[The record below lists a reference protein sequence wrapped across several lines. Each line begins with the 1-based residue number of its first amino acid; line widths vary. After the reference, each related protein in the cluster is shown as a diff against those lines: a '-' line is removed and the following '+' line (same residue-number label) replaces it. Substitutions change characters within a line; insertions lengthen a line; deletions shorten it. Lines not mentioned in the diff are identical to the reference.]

1 MLVQKEGFLAGY
13 PNLFSYNCIKEIIN
27 QMEKSVC
34 KIKIDSNLIGT
45 GFPCKIPFPTEKEL
59 LPVLITNNHIINE
72 KALNEKDKKIF
83 IKIGNEKQKIINL
96 NNRKKYTNIDYDI
109 TIIELKE
116 SDRINNYLKLDDAI
130 INFIIKNDERNEEYE
145 DETIYIIQ
153 YAEGM
158 LSASSGVLQ
167 GINRGDAYDYN
178 FRHNCCTRNGSSGS
192 PILNLKNKIIGI
204 HKESISNNY
213 NIGSFL
219 NYAIK
224 DFISENKS
232 EVLLKEFN
240 KKYNI
245 DIKDT
250 NIKKLFIG
258 NKIIGDEGFNDLI
271 KIYFNELK
279 EFRLGSND
287 ITNITPLLHA
297 KFENL
302 EKLYL
307 DNNKISD
314 IGVLKKVRLNELE
327 ELYLNHNYIENISAL
342 EKAKFLK
349 LKKLSLCFN
358 KIGDINA
365 LEKVN
370 FKELKELNLGG
381 NNITDIKV
389 FSKVNFEKLEVLC
402 LGNNKI
408 SDINVFKDVNF
419 KLLKELFLYAN
430 EITDISVLEFVNFNK
445 IELLSFGINKIKD
458 INVLDKVDFKE
469 IKTIGFSKN
478 RITDI
483 NVLKKIH
490 FPKLKKLT
498 FDYNG
503 IDEKEKENSLILSD
517 YRNKYDY
524 FYYSEDQDIN
534 RNRTMKEN

>member
-27 QMEKSVC
+27 QMENSVC

-72 KALNEKDKKIF
+72 IALNEKDKKIF
-83 IKIGNEKQKIINL
+83 IKIGKEKQKIINL
-96 NNRKKYTNIDYDI
+96 NNRKKYTNKDYDI

-116 SDRINNYLKLDDAI
+116 SDRINNYLELDDAI
-130 INFIIKNDERNEEYE
+130 INYIIKNDERNEEYE

-204 HKESISNNY
+204 HKEGHSNNY

-224 DFISENKS
+224 EFISENKS

-245 DIKDT
+245 NIKDT

-342 EKAKFLK
+342 EKAKFIK

-419 KLLKELFLYAN
+419 KVLKELLLYAN
-430 EITDISVLEFVNFNK
+430 EITDINVLEFVNFKK
-445 IELLSFGINKIKD
+445 IEILSFGINKIKD

-469 IKTIGFSKN
+469 IKIIGFSKN

-483 NVLKKIH
+483 NILKKIH
-490 FPKLKKLT
+490 FQKLKKIT
-498 FDYNG
+498 FDDNG
-503 IDEKEKENSLILSD
+503 IDETENSLILSD
-517 YRNKYDY
+517 YWNKYDY
-524 FYYSEDQDIN
+524 FYYSEKQDIKKN
-534 RNRTMKEN
+534 RSMMKY